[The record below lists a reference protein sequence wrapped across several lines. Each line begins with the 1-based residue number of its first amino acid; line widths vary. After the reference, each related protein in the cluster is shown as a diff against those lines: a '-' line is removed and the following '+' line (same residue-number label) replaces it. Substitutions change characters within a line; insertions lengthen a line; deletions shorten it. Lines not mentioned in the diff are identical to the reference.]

1 MTYNIYK
8 FLFAFLI
15 VSAFACSNDS
25 ILDQMETIKTV
36 GNEEP
41 QKALCML
48 DSIENEV
55 RDGNAD
61 YAGRMVV
68 IGTDLK
74 EDELAKLFH
83 VQ

>member
-1 MTYNIYK
+1 MNTAN
-8 FLFAFLI
+8 LI
-15 VSAFACSNDS
+15 R
-25 ILDQMETIKTV
+25 L
-36 GNEEP
+36 G
-41 QKALCML
+41 
-48 DSIENEV
+48 V

-61 YAGRMVV
+61 YSGRMVV

>member
-1 MTYNIYK
+1 MRRSRRKN
-8 FLFAFLI
+8 FLLSPASRKSRRPCKWKQFDL
-15 VSAFACSNDS
+15 V
-25 ILDQMETIKTV
+25 
-36 GNEEP
+36 P
-41 QKALCML
+41 Q
-48 DSIENEV
+48 EYEV

>member
-1 MTYNIYK
+1 
-8 FLFAFLI
+8 
-15 VSAFACSNDS
+15 
-25 ILDQMETIKTV
+25 MEQSFVPKELSLWKT
-36 GNEEP
+36 EH
-41 QKALCML
+41 
-48 DSIENEV
+48 EV
-55 RDGNAD
+55 RDGQAD